1 MHRSELQHYPGDEPI
16 WGFIAQLGAER
27 FTGQA
32 DVGSATRLHLFAR
45 EGRVYVAETDGT
57 APLGTRLVDAGAL
70 HQGQLDRG
78 QVQLGNVVS
87 LARLFHREPTADP
100 DLVQVALAQLNGS
113 VLEASA
119 NDPVGTVTLF
129 PLRHHDSGAHLWDT
143 DLPPLREVA
152 DDDPDAVALIDIM
165 RQAEEPSMAE
175 LVEHV
180 IGPAAAT
187 SLGAAPALVLPKLG
201 TAGTRVAAPTTATAS
216 GLAQYTPS
224 ALETIELPKLS
235 AKPMSMGEIT
245 AAQAVLHATTDATPD
260 SVGLATNVIPTFES
274 MLDATPT
281 SWPAPAEPAE
291 PTEPTEPAA
300 TEEIWEMVDE
310 MLGIPHSGE
319 QPVTPGG
326 QLAYSSTEDKK
337 ARSWLRGR
345 RG

>member
-70 HQGQLDRG
+70 HQGQLERG

-87 LARLFHREPTADP
+87 LARLFHREPTADR
-100 DLVQVALAQLNGS
+100 DLVQVALAQLNGG

-245 AAQAVLHATTDATPD
+245 AAQAVLHAATDATAD
-260 SVGLATNVIPTFES
+260 SVDLGSNVIPTFES

-281 SWPAPAEPAE
+281 SWPAPVE
-291 PTEPTEPAA
+291 PTELTEPAA

-326 QLAYSSTEDKK
+326 QLAYSSAEDKK

>member
-70 HQGQLDRG
+70 HQGQLERG

-87 LARLFHREPTADP
+87 LARLFHREPTADR

-245 AAQAVLHATTDATPD
+245 AAQAVLHAATDATAD
-260 SVGLATNVIPTFES
+260 SVDLGSNVIPTFES

-281 SWPAPAEPAE
+281 SWPAPV
-291 PTEPTEPAA
+291 EPTEPAA

-326 QLAYSSTEDKK
+326 QLAYSSAEDKK